1 MLRLQDIMTSDVVTV
16 SPDLSLRDA
25 MDLLTSRHITGAPV
39 VSAGEVVGVVSL
51 TDLAEFV
58 AGSPGSPVGHAEV
71 PEWGELND
79 PFEFVEDDEPPA
91 AYFLQLWEDAG
102 ADVAERIASPDSP
115 EWSALVEHTVG
126 EAMSYH
132 VIAMPPD
139 AAVEVA
145 ADVMRNAQIHR
156 LLVMTD
162 AELLGVVTTTDIAR
176 AVADRRLSTRVY
188 VFGAA
193 AGNRGA

>member
-51 TDLAEFV
+51 TDLAEFA
-58 AGSPGSPVGHAEV
+58 AGSPGAPVEQAEV
-71 PEWGELND
+71 PDWGELHD
-79 PFEFVEDDEPPA
+79 PFEFADEEPPA

-102 ADVAERIASPDSP
+102 ADVAERMASPNGP
-115 EWSALVEHTVG
+115 EWNTLQEHTVD
-126 EAMSYH
+126 EAMSH
-132 VIAMPPD
+132 RVIAMPPD
-139 AAVEVA
+139 TAVETAAAV
-145 ADVMRNAQIHR
+145 MRSAQIHR
-156 LLVMTD
+156 VLVMTD

-188 VFGAA
+188 VFGGAA
-193 AGNRGA
+193 ANRGA